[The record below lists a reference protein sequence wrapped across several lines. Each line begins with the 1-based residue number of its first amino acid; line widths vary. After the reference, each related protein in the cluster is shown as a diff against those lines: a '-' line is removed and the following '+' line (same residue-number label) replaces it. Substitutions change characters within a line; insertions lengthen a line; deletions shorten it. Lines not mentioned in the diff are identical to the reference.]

1 MAQRLGRRRA
11 DRRHA
16 DGYDLQ
22 GRLRSAAAGV
32 AMNPSFRMQECD
44 LADGNR
50 LDEARALML
59 AGQLEGA
66 IPLDRPELTG
76 VEDAFFARDN
86 STGEAVGVAVYYLP
100 EGFDH
105 LWLDILYVV
114 PRCRRQ
120 LIGSALVDAVMR
132 VAKHRGFP
140 KVEFG
145 TMLTNETMQRF
156 ARHEGFDKGVVYM
169 SKATA

>member
-1 MAQRLGRRRA
+1 MNSAFRL
-11 DRRHA
+11 
-16 DGYDLQ
+16 
-22 GRLRSAAAGV
+22 
-32 AMNPSFRMQECD
+32 QECD
-44 LADGNR
+44 LADGLR
-50 LDEARALML
+50 LDAARELMR
-59 AGQLEGA
+59 AGQKEGA
-66 IPLDRPELTG
+66 IPLDRDDLTG
-76 VEDAFFARDN
+76 SEDAFFACDN
-86 STGEAVGVAVYYLP
+86 ATGEAVGVAVYFLP

-169 SKATA
+169 SRATA